1 MRIAGKVAGGNV
13 PSFLDRFVEG
23 FKRDVGVGREDIQ
36 QASYDALDASNR
48 PREQAMFESMMMNH
62 PVSYRTRELLGVA
75 DPKFVQ
81 AREAAGMGLSK
92 DRATAIGQMS
102 GSVAHDIIH
111 DGTRGIYWLLNAP
124 QAAGQVIADA
134 ALRRSNQAAVDR
146 GKGFEIFGSSPVSVK
161 TTDGPRKATIKD
173 RDFLIKNKMARLD
186 NSGNIRMMPGYSK
199 GETGDIFKRNLN
211 TAQRIALAAPA
222 GLLINTGI
230 GLMNPFGGNEGY
242 KAIMP
247 SEADP
252 SKTDNVLGEVAMKY
266 LLGQSGRLLP
276 YDQFSEA
283 RPDVSKDEYRSY
295 KINMNDRREDYN
307 PLDGDIAIGGGLI
320 RATNEGIHGPEV
332 QFMGRS
338 LPVTTTIFPA
348 ATSIA
353 GMALGAGTQRSY
365 RNALKGSLAGAAG
378 GSIVGNLLEAE
389 RRRRNAEENGIQL

>member
-1 MRIAGKVAGGNV
+1 MRIAGKVAGDDV
-13 PSFLDRFVEG
+13 KSFLERFKEG
-23 FKRDVGVGREDIQ
+23 FMRDVAVGREDIQ
-36 QASYDALDASNR
+36 QATYDALDATGR
-48 PREQAMFESMMMNH
+48 PREQAMFDSMMMNH

-75 DPKFVQ
+75 DPSFVQ
-81 AREAAGMGLSK
+81 ARENAGMGFSK
-92 DRATAIGQMS
+92 DRATAIGQMA
-102 GSVAHDIIH
+102 GSVAHDVIH

-124 QAAGQVIADA
+124 QAAGQVIADQ
-134 ALRRSNQAAVDR
+134 ALRGANNKAVAQ
-146 GKGFEIFGSSPVSVK
+146 GKGFEIFGSSPVAIK
-161 TTDGPRKATIKD
+161 TTDGNRKATIKD

-186 NSGNIRMMPGYSK
+186 RTGNIRMMPGYSK

-211 TAQRIALAAPA
+211 PAQRIALAAPA

-230 GLMNPFGGNEGY
+230 GLMNPMGGKEGY

-247 SEADP
+247 SEEDP

-276 YDQFSEA
+276 YDEFSKV
-283 RPDVSKDEYRSY
+283 RPDVSKEEYRNY

-307 PLDGDIAIGGGLI
+307 PFDGDIAIGGGLL
-320 RATNEGIHGPEV
+320 RATDEGIHGPEV

-338 LPVTTTIFPA
+338 LPVTTTILPA
-348 ATSIA
+348 AASIA
-353 GMALGAGTQRSY
+353 GMAAGAGTQRSY
-365 RNALKGSLAGAAG
+365 RNALMGSVGGAIG